1 MNKSDKQLIREGN
14 YQEALGDNY
23 NYKPIYVM
31 IFQNREFKDQ
41 LNERF
46 ENKQQAK
53 EWLAENKEP
62 LKENEEWY
70 FGNLNHDWL

>member
-1 MNKSDKQLIREGN
+1 MKSDKQLIREGN

-31 IFQNREFKDQ
+31 LFQNREFKDQ

-53 EWLAENKEP
+53 EWLSENKEP
-62 LKENEEWY
+62 LKEGEEWY
-70 FGNLNHDWL
+70 FGNINHEWL

>member
-1 MNKSDKQLIREGN
+1 MKSDKQLIREGN

-31 IFQNREFKDQ
+31 IFENRTIIDQ

-46 ENKQQAK
+46 TTKIEAI
-53 EWLAENKEP
+53 EWLKNNKEP
-62 LKENEEWY
+62 LKEGQEYY

>member
-1 MNKSDKQLIREGN
+1 MKSDKQLIREGN

-31 IFQNREFKDQ
+31 IFENRTIIDQ
-41 LNERF
+41 LDQRF
-46 ENKQQAK
+46 TTKIEAI
-53 EWLAENKEP
+53 EWLKNNKEP
-62 LKENEEWY
+62 LKEGHEYY

>member
-1 MNKSDKQLIREGN
+1 MKSDKQLIREGN

-31 IFQNREFKDQ
+31 IFENRTIIDQ
-41 LNERF
+41 LDERF
-46 ENKQQAK
+46 ITKIEAI
-53 EWLAENKEP
+53 EWLKNNKEP
-62 LKENEEWY
+62 LKEGQEYY

>member
-1 MNKSDKQLIREGN
+1 MKSDKQLIREGN
-14 YQEALGDNY
+14 YQDALGDNY

-31 IFQNREFKDQ
+31 LFENREFKDQ

-46 ENKQQAK
+46 ETKQQAK

-62 LKENEEWY
+62 LKEGEEWY
-70 FGNLNHDWL
+70 FGNINHEWL

>member
-1 MNKSDKQLIREGN
+1 MKSDKQLIREGN

-31 IFQNREFKDQ
+31 IFENRTIIDQ
-41 LNERF
+41 LDQRF
-46 ENKQQAK
+46 TTKIEAI
-53 EWLAENKEP
+53 EWLKNNKEP
-62 LKENEEWY
+62 LKEGQEYY